1 MAWNW
6 PQEAWPQF
14 AWDQR
19 KLMRA
24 EARFIESAGVLIG
37 TSKHLAAHERNA
49 LTIEL
54 MSHEAVDTSAIE
66 GEPLDRDSVQ
76 SSIRR
81 HLGLGSDHRRAS
93 PAEAGIAEM
102 MVDLYEQALAPLN
115 EAILFRW
122 HQLITNG
129 RTDLH
134 DIGRYRTHTDPMQIV
149 SGALHAPKVHFEA
162 PPSAQVASE
171 MQRFW
176 DWLNRSAPTGEDPL
190 PAVTRAGIAHLW
202 FESIHP
208 FEDGNGR
215 VGRAISEKILAQ
227 GLVTPV
233 ITGMAGTLLQHRKT
247 YYAEL
252 ERAHRELEITDWLL
266 WFAAKTLEAQQ
277 RTLRQVEFI
286 LEKSRLLGRLGDQ
299 LNPRQEKA
307 LLRMFA
313 AGPEG
318 FLGGL
323 SAANYM
329 KITAASPAT
338 ATRDLAA
345 LVAMGALTRIGA
357 NKATRYHLDI
367 EIEPALP
374 LQVADILS
382 RHTGP
387 PLQVTD

>member
-1 MAWNW
+1 MWNW
-6 PQEAWPQF
+6 RQDDWPEF
-14 AWDQR
+14 NWDQT
-19 KLMRA
+19 KLIRA
-24 EARFIESAGVLIG
+24 EALFAEGAGVVIG
-37 TSKHLAAHERNA
+37 ASRHLSVEERSS
-49 LTIEL
+49 LSIEL

-81 HLGLGSDHRRAS
+81 HLGLAGDHRRAS

-102 MVDLYEQALAPLN
+102 MVDLYEQSAAPLT
-115 EAILFRW
+115 EDTLFRW
-122 HQLITNG
+122 HRLITNG
-129 RTDLH
+129 RTDLK
-134 DIGRYRTHTDPMQIV
+134 DVGRYRTHEDPMQIV
-149 SGALHAPKVHFEA
+149 SGPMHAPKVHFEA
-162 PPSAQVASE
+162 PPSAEVPRE
-171 MQRFW
+171 MGLFW
-176 DWLNRSAPTGEDPL
+176 RWLERSAPSGSAPL
-190 PAVTRAGIAHLW
+190 TPVTRAGLAHLW

-227 GLVTPV
+227 GLSTPA
-233 ITGMAGTLLQHRKT
+233 ITGMATTLLKHRKT

-266 WFAAKTLEAQQ
+266 WFAAKALEAQQ
-277 RTLRQVEFI
+277 HTLRQVEFV
-286 LEKSRLLGRLGDQ
+286 LEKARLLDRGRGRM
-299 LNPRQEKA
+299 NERQERA

-329 KITAASPAT
+329 TITGAPPAT

-345 LVAMGALTRIGA
+345 LAAMEVVRRTGE
-357 NKATRYHLDI
+357 NKATRYHLNI
-367 EIEPALP
+367 TTAPVATLSE
-374 LQVADILS
+374 ADILS
-382 RHTGP
+382 GSGGR
-387 PLQVTD
+387 

>member
-1 MAWNW
+1 MTWNW
-6 PQEAWPQF
+6 QQDAWPEF
-14 AWDQR
+14 TWDQR
-19 KLMRA
+19 KLVRA
-24 EARFIESAGVLIG
+24 EALFIESAGVLIG
-37 TSKHLAAHERNA
+37 TSRHLDATERNA

-81 HLGLGSDHRRAS
+81 HLGLAGDHRRAS

-102 MVDLYEQALAPLN
+102 MVDLYEQASVPLT

-134 DIGRYRTHTDPMQIV
+134 DIGCYRTHADPMQIV

-162 PPSAQVASE
+162 PPSSQVAGE

-176 DWLNRSAPTGEDPL
+176 DWLERSAPKGEGPL

-227 GLVTPV
+227 GLAAPV

-266 WFAAKTLEAQQ
+266 WFAAKTIEAQQ

-286 LEKSRLLGRLGDQ
+286 LEKSRLLGRLRGQ
-299 LNPRQEKA
+299 LNARQEKA
-307 LLRMFA
+307 VLRMFA
-313 AGPEG
+313 AGTEG

-329 KITAASPAT
+329 KITAAPSAT

-345 LVAMGALTRIGA
+345 LVAMGALTRTGS

-367 EIEPALP
+367 AAEPASSLEI
-374 LQVADILS
+374 ADIL
-382 RHTGP
+382 
-387 PLQVTD
+387 

>member
-1 MAWNW
+1 MTWNW
-6 PQEAWPQF
+6 QQDAWPEF
-14 AWDQR
+14 TWDQR
-19 KLMRA
+19 KLVRA
-24 EARFIESAGVLIG
+24 EALFIESAGVLIG
-37 TSKHLAAHERNA
+37 TSKHLDPAERNA

-81 HLGLGSDHRRAS
+81 HLGLAGDHRRVS

-102 MVDLYEQALAPLN
+102 MVDLYEQASALLT
-115 EAILFRW
+115 EATLFRW

-134 DIGRYRTHTDPMQIV
+134 DIGCYRTHTYPMQIV

-162 PPSAQVASE
+162 PPSSQVASE

-176 DWLNRSAPTGEDPL
+176 NWLNRTAPKGETPL

-227 GLVTPV
+227 GLTAPV

-247 YYAEL
+247 YYTEL

-266 WFAAKTLEAQQ
+266 WFAAKTIEAQQ

-286 LEKSRLLGRLGDQ
+286 LEKSRLLGRLAGQ

-307 LLRMFA
+307 VLRMFA
-313 AGPEG
+313 AGTEG

-329 KITAASPAT
+329 KITAAPPAT

-345 LVAMGALTRIGA
+345 LVAMGTLTRTGS

-367 EIEPALP
+367 AAEPALS
-374 LQVADILS
+374 LEIADIL
-382 RHTGP
+382 
-387 PLQVTD
+387 

>member
-1 MAWNW
+1 MWNW
-6 PQEAWPQF
+6 RQADWPEF
-14 AWDQR
+14 RWDER
-19 KLMRA
+19 KLTRA
-24 EARFIESAGVLIG
+24 EALFAEGAGVLVG
-37 TSKHLAAHERNA
+37 ASKHLSAEDRNS

-81 HLGLGSDHRRAS
+81 RLGLQTDHRRVS
-93 PAEAGIAEM
+93 PGEAGIAEM
-102 MVDLYEQALAPLN
+102 MVDLYDQAASPLN
-115 EAILFRW
+115 EATLFRW
-122 HQLITNG
+122 HRLITNG
-129 RTDLH
+129 RVDLK
-134 DIGRYRTHTDPMQIV
+134 DIGRYRTHDDPMQIV
-149 SGALHAPKVHFEA
+149 SGPLHAPKVHFEA
-162 PPSAQVASE
+162 PPSQTVAEE
-171 MQRFW
+171 MSRFW
-176 DWLNRSAPTGEDPL
+176 QWLDQSASKGAKPL
-190 PAVTRAGIAHLW
+190 PALTRAGLAHLW

-215 VGRAISEKILAQ
+215 VGRAISETILAQ
-227 GLVTPV
+227 GLSSPTV
-233 ITGMAGTLLQHRKT
+233 TGMASTLLKHRKT

-277 RTLRQVEFI
+277 HTLRQVEFV
-286 LEKSRLLGRLGDQ
+286 LEKTRLLARLKDQ

-329 KITAASPAT
+329 KITDAPPAT
-338 ATRDLAA
+338 ATRDLAG
-345 LVAMGALTRIGA
+345 LVGLGAVRRTGE
-357 NKATRYHLDI
+357 NKATRYRLDI
-367 EIEPALP
+367 SDEPLATIEVRDL
-374 LQVADILS
+374 L
-382 RHTGP
+382 
-387 PLQVTD
+387 